1 MFNIL
6 CALFMIFA
14 AIQVLCNEKIP
25 PLIMI
30 PAVINTLIAIANAGQ
45 KIGYCFWNNVNPSE
59 KPIMLVSSILFLVA
73 AFLHGS
79 IVYKSIFKRREKS
92 S

>member
-14 AIQVLCNEKIP
+14 AIQVLRNEKM
-25 PLIMI
+25 PLLMTV
-30 PAVINTLIAIANAGQ
+30 PAIINTLIAIANAGQ

-59 KPIMLVSSILFLVA
+59 KPMLLVSSILFLVA

>member
-14 AIQVLCNEKIP
+14 AIQVLRNEKMP

-30 PAVINTLIAIANAGQ
+30 PAIINTLIAIANAGQ
-45 KIGYCFWNNVNPSE
+45 KIGYCFWNNANPSE
-59 KPIMLVSSILFLVA
+59 KPMLLVSSILFLVA

>member
-14 AIQVLCNEKIP
+14 AIQVLRNEKMS

-30 PAVINTLIAIANAGQ
+30 PAVINMFIAIANGGQ

>member
-14 AIQVLCNEKIP
+14 AIQVLRNEKMP
-25 PLIMI
+25 LLIMI
-30 PAVINTLIAIANAGQ
+30 PAIINTLIAIANAGQ

>member
-14 AIQVLCNEKIP
+14 AIQVLRNEKIP

>member
-1 MFNIL
+1 MLNIL

-14 AIQVLCNEKIP
+14 AIQVLRNEKIP

-92 S
+92 G

>member
-1 MFNIL
+1 
-6 CALFMIFA
+6 MIFA